1 MDYLEYRWNKSMY
14 HTWLTQATFLQ
25 KHQTL
30 WNVFWGIK
38 SIYHG
43 GKKKI
48 HKSKPNIYIT
58 FLKPLKPKMG
68 RKIAMPKGVHLKS
81 TQSVALTDLF
91 MRIHACLVNFTAIII
106 LKLLFPRFCAFC
118 SLHCYFSV
126 YEMQRVTYYAPSL
139 TNPGLA

>member
-1 MDYLEYRWNKSMY
+1 MKQVNVPHLVDTSYIFTKTSNVMKC
-14 HTWLTQATFLQ
+14 FLGYQ
-25 KHQTL
+25 INL
-30 WNVFWGIK
+30 SW
-38 SIYHG
+38 

-118 SLHCYFSV
+118 SNTIL
-126 YEMQRVTYYAPSL
+126 L
-139 TNPGLA
+139 L